1 MDCQICKTFC
11 TKAFCILNQRID
23 LLSRHSALSF
33 CVDTADRTAIFQRA
47 LEHNKLAVLYYI
59 RYVFQLHAET
69 QIRLIGTETIH
80 CLAPGHTLDRKLQ
93 IVIADLLEELL

>member
-11 TKAFCILNQRID
+11 TKAFCVLNQRID

-33 CVDTADRTAIFQRA
+33 CVDTADRAAIFQCT
-47 LEHNKLAVLYYI
+47 LKYNKLAVFYYI

>member
-1 MDCQICKTFC
+1 MDCHVCKTLC
-11 TKAFCILNQRID
+11 AKSLCIFNQCID
-23 LLSRHSALSF
+23 FLSRHSTLSL
-33 CVDTADRTAIFQRA
+33 CVDTADRTSIFQCT
-47 LEHNKLAVLYYI
+47 LKYNKLAVFYYI